1 MVKEYEYLDDYS
13 IKEKII
19 SPARTITETDI
30 VNFAGFTGDW
40 HPLHTDVE
48 YAENSAFKSRIAHG
62 MLILSIG
69 MALPFRLGPYSS
81 ILPKSFIAFYGM
93 DEIRFTAPVRI
104 GDTIHCEVE
113 ILEIIDKDN
122 SKGVLTTRNLIINQ
136 DNKVVVSFT
145 MKLFCG
151 KRPKV

>member
-1 MVKEYEYLDDYS
+1 MTKEYEYLDDYS
-13 IKEKII
+13 IGEKII

-30 VNFAGFTGDW
+30 INFSGFTGDW
-40 HPLHTDVE
+40 HPLHTDIE
-48 YAENSAFKSRIAHG
+48 YAGQTDFKGRIAHG
-62 MLILSIG
+62 MLVLSIG

-93 DEIRFTAPVRI
+93 DDVRFTAPVKI

-113 ILEIIDKDN
+113 IVEIVAKKN
-122 SKGVLTTRNLIINQ
+122 NKGVLITKNLIINQ
-136 DNKVVVSFT
+136 KNQVVLSFK

-151 KRPKV
+151 KKP

>member
-122 SKGVLTTRNLIINQ
+122 NKGVLITRNLIMNQ
-136 DNKVVVSFT
+136 DNKVVVSFK